1 MLKCLR
7 EVNSDSNSVGWYQ
20 STYLGSY
27 LGQAMIETQ
36 FQYQVNSPKS
46 IVVVYGAIRFCNG
59 ATVLLKFFFFFFMNP
74 RADPLRTNHGSMSLR
89 AFRLSKKVMDLY
101 ADKKFTFERYVDFLG
116 IFCCRKLKKKKI
128 VCKQLDLH
136 GPIFSR
142 RSLLSCAIH
151 YW

>member
-59 ATVLLKFFFFFFMNP
+59 ATVLLKFFFFFFYEPSCRPSANKP
-74 RADPLRTNHGSMSLR
+74 RINVPARIPLEQKGDGLVCRQ
-89 AFRLSKKVMDLY
+89 KVY
-101 ADKKFTFERYVDFLG
+101 
-116 IFCCRKLKKKKI
+116 I
-128 VCKQLDLH
+128 
-136 GPIFSR
+136 
-142 RSLLSCAIH
+142 
-151 YW
+151 